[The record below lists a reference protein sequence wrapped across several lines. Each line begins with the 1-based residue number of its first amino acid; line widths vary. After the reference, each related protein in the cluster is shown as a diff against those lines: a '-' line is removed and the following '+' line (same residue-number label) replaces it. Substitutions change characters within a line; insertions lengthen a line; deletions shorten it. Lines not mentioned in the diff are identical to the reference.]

1 MKQPMDTSY
10 PDDAG
15 HVPAAIFTKFPVPI
29 HELIKRQGISGPQ
42 GLAGFADPE
51 WELDEESQRF
61 LEAIFAESD
70 SDQS

>member
-15 HVPAAIFTKFPVPI
+15 HVPAVFTKSPVPI
-29 HELIKRQGISGPQ
+29 GELMKRQGISGPQ
-42 GLAGFADPE
+42 GLAAFADPE

-61 LEAIFAESD
+61 LEASFAERE
-70 SDQS
+70 